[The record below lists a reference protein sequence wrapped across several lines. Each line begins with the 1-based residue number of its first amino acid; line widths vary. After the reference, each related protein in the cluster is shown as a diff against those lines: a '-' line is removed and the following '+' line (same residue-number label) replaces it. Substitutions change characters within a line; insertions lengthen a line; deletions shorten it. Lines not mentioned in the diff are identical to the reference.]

1 MGIMLLIIVLLYFM
15 WSIAVLVFD
24 ADIWL
29 RSKLRIEK
37 PKVEPKESPPIP
49 ADDFIVRHIYTV
61 SPKKVPSEP
70 VQIKLKRSSCW
81 PGGTEGQY
89 EDRVVRLED
98 ISMGINPTL
107 DYSSVPSTM
116 EVKAGAVTTN

>member
-1 MGIMLLIIVLLYFM
+1 MGIMLLIIILLYFM

-37 PKVEPKESPPIP
+37 TNVAPKESPPIP

-61 SPKKVPSEP
+61 SPKKS
-70 VQIKLKRSSCW
+70 QANLCKLNRRMK
-81 PGGTEGQY
+81 
-89 EDRVVRLED
+89 
-98 ISMGINPTL
+98 
-107 DYSSVPSTM
+107 
-116 EVKAGAVTTN
+116 VKQ